1 MGLQTNGQPGGA
13 SEQSPQQQQPNASSP
28 QSGQPQSLNDVS
40 MYGAQYSMAYGAG
53 GYYGAQNPGATPG
66 GYGAYP
72 TTGNA
77 YAGYQQVPQQDPPQ
91 QQWGKEVIKST
102 MIMLYITKITIAI

>member
-1 MGLQTNGQPGGA
+1 MYGNCNVLISGQMVQTNGQPTGA
-13 SEQSPQQQQPNASSP
+13 SDQSPQQQQQQPNASSP

-40 MYGAQYSMAYGAG
+40 MYGAQYGMAYGAG
-53 GYYGAQNPGATPG
+53 GYYGAQNPGAAPA

-72 TTGNA
+72 GAANA

-91 QQWGKEVIKST
+91 QQ
-102 MIMLYITKITIAI
+102 

>member
-1 MGLQTNGQPGGA
+1 MYGNCNVLISGQMVQTNGQPTGA
-13 SEQSPQQQQPNASSP
+13 SDQSPQQQQQQPNASSP

-40 MYGAQYSMAYGAG
+40 MYGAQYGMAYGAG
-53 GYYGAQNPGATPG
+53 GYYGAQNPGAAPA

-72 TTGNA
+72 GATNA

-91 QQWGKEVIKST
+91 QQ
-102 MIMLYITKITIAI
+102 

>member
-1 MGLQTNGQPGGA
+1 MGLPSQTNGQPSGG
-13 SEQSPQQQQPNASSP
+13 SDQSPQQQQQPNASSP

-40 MYGAQYSMAYGAG
+40 MYGAQYGMAYGAG
-53 GYYGAQNPGATPG
+53 GYYGAQNPGAAPT

-72 TTGNA
+72 AAGNA

-91 QQWGKEVIKST
+91 QQWGKG
-102 MIMLYITKITIAI
+102 MIIWKH